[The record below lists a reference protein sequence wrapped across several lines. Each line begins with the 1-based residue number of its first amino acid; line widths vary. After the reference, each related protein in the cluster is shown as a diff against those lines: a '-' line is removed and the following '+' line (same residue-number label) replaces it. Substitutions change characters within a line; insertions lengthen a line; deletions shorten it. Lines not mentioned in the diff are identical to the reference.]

1 MFLFAGGYRQKSSK
15 YYSLG
20 QQAAIGAVNG
30 YIEESVTGSKVVKV
44 FNHEQICE
52 EEFELLNDDLREKQ
66 FKAQFYGG
74 IMGPIMGN
82 SSQVC
87 YGVTIGVGGILMS
100 RSYDSRRI
108 DGILP
113 DIPASSPAP

>member
-1 MFLFAGGYRQKSSK
+1 M
-15 YYSLG
+15 
-20 QQAAIGAVNG
+20 
-30 YIEESVTGSKVVKV
+30 
-44 FNHEQICE
+44 FNHEKVCE

-87 YGVTIGVGGILMS
+87 YGVTIGVGGILMCL
-100 RSYDSRRI
+100 
-108 DGILP
+108 GLMTP
-113 DIPASSPAP
+113 GALTVFAA

>member
-1 MFLFAGGYRQKSSK
+1 M
-15 YYSLG
+15 
-20 QQAAIGAVNG
+20 
-30 YIEESVTGSKVVKV
+30 
-44 FNHEQICE
+44 FNHEKVCE

-87 YGVTIGVGGILMS
+87 YGVTDRCRRNSHVS
-100 RSYDSRRI
+100 RPHDR
-108 DGILP
+108 P
-113 DIPASSPAP
+113 VP